1 MDDCTAGHDVG
12 GELALTIVRAVHE
25 AAAGRGLRVAAVVAD
40 RAGHVVAG
48 ARMDGAP
55 LGAMPIATDKAHS
68 SALWNQSTEE
78 IGAISGPGQ
87 EDWGIA
93 GAMGGRMI
101 TFAGG
106 VPIRRDGAQI
116 GALGVSGAR
125 SPEDDEIARSALAA
139 LGLEA

>member
-1 MDDCTAGHDVG
+1 
-12 GELALTIVRAVHE
+12 
-25 AAAGRGLRVAAVVAD
+25 
-40 RAGHVVAG
+40 
-48 ARMDGAP
+48 
-55 LGAMPIATDKAHS
+55 
-68 SALWNQSTEE
+68 
-78 IGAISGPGQ
+78 
-87 EDWGIA
+87 
-93 GAMGGRMI
+93 MGGRMI